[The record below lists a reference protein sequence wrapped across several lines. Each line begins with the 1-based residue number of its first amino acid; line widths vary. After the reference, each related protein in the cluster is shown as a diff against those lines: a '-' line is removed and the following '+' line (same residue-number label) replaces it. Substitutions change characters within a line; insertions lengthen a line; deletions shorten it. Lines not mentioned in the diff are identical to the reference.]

1 MKKQENNIENTVEE
15 FMTMFH
21 HKIKKEFRIEAIKF
35 NFTIS
40 QIEVLHYVIKNKN
53 PIMRDIADYLKITPP
68 SVTTIIEFL
77 TKKKLL
83 KREIDK
89 KDKRIVRII
98 ATQKAIKTFEYF
110 KNKRIKMIKEILSIL
125 SIKDKNELVRILSLI
140 KN

>member
-110 KNKRIKMIKEILSIL
+110 KNKRIRMIKEILSKL
-125 SIKDKNELVRILSLI
+125 SVKDKNELVRILSLL